1 MRRRKRERIET
12 EREYEQKNRTERK
25 RGQRRGSIEGRGGG
39 VKGEGRWPRVGGGR
53 ASPGNNGSSWRP
65 HDDHP
70 SMPNPALHDS
80 VTLQQCGTLVINVFW
95 QLCYCLMTIFIYLSI

>member
-12 EREYEQKNRTERK
+12 EREYERINRTERK

-39 VKGEGRWPRVGGGR
+39 VKVAEGGGGR